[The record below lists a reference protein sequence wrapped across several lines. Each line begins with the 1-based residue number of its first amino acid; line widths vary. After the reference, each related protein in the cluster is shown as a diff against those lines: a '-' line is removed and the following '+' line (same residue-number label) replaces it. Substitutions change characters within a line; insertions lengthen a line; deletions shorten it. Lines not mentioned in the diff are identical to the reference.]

1 MLTVTVEEGQKTVD
15 QSKSPPPAPVLPN
28 SAHRKVSPAP
38 STVKSSS
45 TTLPKSPS
53 SSSLTALPGTRPRR
67 TTGRTHGTRNPDFQV
82 PVMEQHVPHGVYHV
96 IPQVETALAPPM
108 ADRVGRELRNLSPS
122 STTTSGTPSSRCY
135 LLRSYAIS

>member
-28 SAHRKVSPAP
+28 SAHRKASPAP

-67 TTGRTHGTRNPDFQV
+67 TTGRTLGTRNPDFQV
-82 PVMEQHVPHGVYHV
+82 PVMEQPVCFCTYLWGLPCLN
-96 IPQVETALAPPM
+96 T
-108 ADRVGRELRNLSPS
+108 GRDCIG
-122 STTTSGTPSSRCY
+122 TSNG
-135 LLRSYAIS
+135 